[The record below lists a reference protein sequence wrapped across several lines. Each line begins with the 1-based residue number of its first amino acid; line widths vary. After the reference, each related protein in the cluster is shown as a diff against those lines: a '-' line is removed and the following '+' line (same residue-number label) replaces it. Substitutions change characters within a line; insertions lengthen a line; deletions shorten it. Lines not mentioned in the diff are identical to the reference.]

1 MKRAVLTVVLV
12 ALVIVELYLFTGFL
26 PTRWQVAINDTL
38 CRILPQTYDPFS
50 RHASCHRPRNRTGNE
65 RAHRVEI
72 DCVDSLYWDAAGEH
86 VLNSLGVAAS
96 AAVFTNSQQAA
107 CMRRPALPWR
117 QLGRLAVVN
126 RRYHNLAPFVRQIG
140 ERKAQTCAKAI
151 SRQLNIL
158 NAFPGHRVT
167 PNRA

>member
-1 MKRAVLTVVLV
+1 AFCRRAGRLQSMTRCAAFCRRPMTHSVVTHPAIDQEIEQAMKEHIGLRLTVWAAFIGTLL
-12 ALVIVELYLFTGFL
+12 ANTFL
-26 PTRWQVAINDTL
+26 IRWV
-38 CRILPQTYDPFS
+38 
-50 RHASCHRPRNRTGNE
+50 
-65 RAHRVEI
+65 
-72 DCVDSLYWDAAGEH
+72 
-86 VLNSLGVAAS
+86 VAAS

-158 NAFPGHRVT
+158 NA
-167 PNRA
+167 